1 MCIRDSSD
9 SVKVDLQ
16 SNFKNINMKF
26 FTQFS
31 DRFNN
36 DLFGELSGQFL
47 MKVTSKKTI
56 FELDAEIENT
66 FYKGIPLG
74 KVKGTGKYADKKLK
88 FDQFTSDWEGNHISG
103 SAILPLDFDL
113 ASKDKSWYSDGKL
126 SVKTEGSFRSA
137 TFLSTFISEA
147 DSIIGDINIKL
158 EINGLSLIHI

>member
-1 MCIRDSSD
+1 MII
-9 SVKVDLQ
+9 L
-16 SNFKNINMKF
+16 SNNKTRI
-26 FTQFS
+26 TLC
-31 DRFNN
+31 
-36 DLFGELSGQFL
+36 LFLLLSIKANAQ
-47 MKVTSKKTI
+47 VSSKKTI

-113 ASKDKSWYSDGKL
+113 ASKDKSWYSDGKM

-137 TFLSTFISEA
+137 TFLSTFISFFKILFTN
-147 DSIIGDINIKL
+147 SIISKEVDYVF
-158 EINGLSLIHI
+158 LSKFSYFTTVKCACGASKAS